1 MHTVIETRFFDAEG
15 ETVDISTH
23 DTVTEARADLPAIE
37 CGAWVMERRT
47 RYNRPGRPDL
57 YQLIASGGDARALK
71 AAGF

>member
-1 MHTVIETRFFDAEG
+1 MHTVIETRFLDAEG
-15 ETVDISTH
+15 ETVDVSTH

-47 RYNRPGRPDL
+47 CYNRPGRPDL
-57 YQLIASGGDARALK
+57 YRVIACGGDARALK